1 MNKLKKRTFT
11 LLTALSMLLASI
23 PVYAESPTVETE
35 TSKEYITP
43 KGICMATDDE
53 LRCLFTVNVDE
64 MQHYEDSEIPLDFAI
79 QGIEETQQ
87 LTISIDGTVP
97 LEHNQSELQVYTTEN
112 NEVSLRI
119 TILEPAKRQ
128 DVENLEYERIT
139 INLQNAEGENVHS
152 IEASVINTQ
161 HGVFVSY
168 INEEMLFLEYL
179 EWLKDNAYIST
190 MRYNSVNAEHH
201 TVQGINTTN
210 DTVSTMAENSRASDY
225 QTPYTVR
232 IDYTIATYDSG
243 ETLYINGTV
252 TWGATN
258 GAKKPARF
266 LEVDLCDKEISNTY
280 TTLAT
285 TNTSAT
291 GSFSFTVDNATGIFE
306 NGYDISIKAKAKSP
320 YGNVCSD
327 LQTTYFYVD
336 CGDNIKSNISGLGV
350 AQVKSIFSNSVYLL
364 DSFVT
369 GANYVKEMSGVTMPC
384 IHVTYPHTDL
394 MQDFYYPSCIQITE
408 ESFDSWDTVLHE
420 YGHYVADYFDIL
432 PYVKMAHDQNQ
443 NLISYLQIDDS
454 IPTLA
459 LNPKMHGCELAWQEG
474 WATYFCVSA
483 QIHQN
488 AKSLNIPDI
497 GDTLFY
503 GNSIEINMN
512 TNNRW
517 SKGEG
522 HEFAIARA
530 LWDMADIQGSTYEA
544 TDNDPINLGFQAVW
558 DLVMNSE
565 AISFS
570 AFMQYFY
577 TQYSK
582 TSYVYLN
589 VGSILADHKITGYV
603 YSLPV
608 SSTSGYLSWYP
619 AYSNTYVTNTHYL
632 EIYNLNMTKIYTFN
646 MGSTGYTYTISSGLW
661 QSICSQ
667 YGNGFYVAVRTVP
680 EESEYATGPYYSKF
694 ELYIP

>member
-1 MNKLKKRTFT
+1 
-11 LLTALSMLLASI
+11 
-23 PVYAESPTVETE
+23 
-35 TSKEYITP
+35 
-43 KGICMATDDE
+43 MATDDE
-53 LRCLFTVNVDE
+53 LYCLFTVNVDE
-64 MQHYEDSEIPLDFAI
+64 MQHYTDSVIPLDFAI
-79 QGIEETQQ
+79 QSIEESEQ
-87 LTISIDGTVP
+87 LTISVEGTIP
-97 LEHNQSELQVYTTEN
+97 LEYNQSELQVYTAEN

-119 TILEPAKRQ
+119 TILEPAKKQ
-128 DVENLEYERIT
+128 DVENLEFECIT
-139 INLQNAEGENVHS
+139 INLQNVAGENVYS

-179 EWLKDNAYIST
+179 EWLKDKAYIST
-190 MRYNSVNAEHH
+190 IKYNRVNAEHH

-210 DTVSTMAENSRASDY
+210 NTVSTMAENTKASSY
-225 QTPYTVR
+225 QEAYTVR
-232 IDYTIATYDSG
+232 IDYSIVAYNSG
-243 ETLYINGTV
+243 ETLYISGTV
-252 TWGATN
+252 TWAGSNNTPQ
-258 GAKKPARF
+258 PARL
-266 LEVDLCDKEISNTY
+266 LEIDLCDKEIANAY
-280 TTLAT
+280 TTLAS
-285 TNTSAT
+285 TNTST
-291 GSFSFTVDNATGIFE
+291 SGSFSFTVDNATGIFE
-306 NGYDISIKAKAKSP
+306 NGYDISLHVKAKSP
-320 YGNVCSD
+320 YGHARSY
-327 LQTTYFYVD
+327 LSTTHIYVD
-336 CGDNIKSNISGLGV
+336 CGDNIKITFTGYYTANAS
-350 AQVKSIFSNSVYLL
+350 SIFSRSIYLL
-364 DSFVT
+364 DSLVT
-369 GANYVKEMSGVTMPC
+369 GANYVKAMSGVTMPC
-384 IHVTYPHTDL
+384 VEITYPHTDL
-394 MQDFYYPSCIQITE
+394 MQDFYYPDCIQITE
-408 ESFDSWDTVLHE
+408 QSFNSWDTVLHE

-443 NLISYLQIDDS
+443 NLISYLQIDNS

-474 WATYFCVSA
+474 WATYFCISA

-488 AKSLNIPDI
+488 AKSLNIEDI

-503 GNSIEINMN
+503 NNSIEINMD

-570 AFMQYFY
+570 AFMQYLY
-577 TQYSK
+577 TQFSK
-582 TSYVYLN
+582 TSQVYLN
-589 VGSILADHKITGYV
+589 IGSILADHKITGYV

-619 AYSNTYVTNTHYL
+619 AYSDAYVTNTHYL

-646 MGSTGYTYTISSGLW
+646 MGSTGYTYTINSGLW

-680 EESEYATGPYYSKF
+680 EELGYATGPYYSSV
-694 ELYIP
+694 ELYEP

>member
-1 MNKLKKRTFT
+1 
-11 LLTALSMLLASI
+11 
-23 PVYAESPTVETE
+23 
-35 TSKEYITP
+35 
-43 KGICMATDDE
+43 MATDDE

-139 INLQNAEGENVHS
+139 INLQNAEGENVYS

-190 MRYNSVNAEHH
+190 MRYNSVNAEYH

-210 DTVSTMAENSRASDY
+210 NTVSMMADNTRASTY
-225 QTPYTVR
+225 QAAYTVH
-232 IDYTIATYDSG
+232 IEYSIVASNSG
-243 ETLYINGTV
+243 ESLFVSGTV
-252 TWGATN
+252 TWGGSN
-258 GAKKPARF
+258 NKPYPARL
-266 LEVDLCDKEISNTY
+266 LEIDLCDKEIANAY
-280 TTLAT
+280 TTLASSQ
-285 TNTSAT
+285 TST
-291 GSFSFTVDNATGIFE
+291 SGYFSFAVTNATGILE
-306 NGYDISIKAKAKSP
+306 NGYDISLHIKAKSP
-320 YGNVCSD
+320 YGHARSNLS
-327 LQTTYFYVD
+327 TTHLYVD
-336 CGDNIKSNISGLGV
+336 CGDNIKHSFSGNYTSS
-350 AQVKSIFSNSVYLL
+350 ASSIFSRSIYLL
-364 DSFVT
+364 DSLVT
-369 GANYVKEMSGVTMPC
+369 GADYVKEMSGVTIPC
-384 IHVTYPHTDL
+384 VEITYPHTDL
-394 MQDFYYPSCIQITE
+394 MTDFYYPSCIQITAD
-408 ESFDSWDTVLHE
+408 SFNSWDTVLHE
-420 YGHYVADYFDIL
+420 YGHYVADYFEIL

-497 GDTLFY
+497 GDTMFY
-503 GNSIEINMN
+503 GNSIETNMT

-522 HEFAIARA
+522 HEFAIART
-530 LWDMADIQGSTYEA
+530 LWDMADREGSQYGEE
-544 TDNDPINLGFQAVW
+544 DNDPINLGFGTVW
-558 DLVMNSE
+558 YLVMNSE
-565 AISFS
+565 AYSFS

-577 TQYSK
+577 SQFNK
-582 TSYVYLN
+582 TSYVSLN
-589 VGSILADHKITGYV
+589 VGSVLADHKITGYI

-608 SSTSGYLSWYP
+608 SSSSGYLSWYP
-619 AYSNTYVTNTHYL
+619 AYSDAYVTNTHYL

-646 MGSTGYTYTISSGLW
+646 MGSTGYTYTIGSDLW
-661 QSICSQ
+661 QSICSL
-667 YGNGFYVAVRTVP
+667 YSNGFYVVVRTVP
-680 EESEYATGPYYSKF
+680 EESEYATGPYYSKY
-694 ELYIP
+694 ELYTP